1 MTTRDQKTAFYE
13 ATTMGGH
20 TQSPPLMHLAQSKMV
35 DWTSV
40 PARPVVLDIGSGAGV
55 GVAHLASNMNDPQ
68 VFCIDL
74 STSALNEARRKGH
87 VPLIASAEG
96 NRLPFGAGVF
106 DIVVLNEVIEHLVDT
121 DSIMDEIYRVLKPNG
136 LLLLSTP
143 NLASWFNRGA
153 ILFGVQPAFSEVS
166 FRKVYGRPGSGLV
179 GHLRLFTRRALVEFL
194 VDAGFIIK
202 GLGGIP
208 FPELPQVIQ
217 PIDRLLSR
225 FSSIAGGLV
234 TVSSKTQGE
243 RQMVE

>member
-20 TQSPPLMHLAQSKMV
+20 TQSPPLMHIAQSKMV
-35 DWTSV
+35 AWESV
-40 PARPVVLDIGSGAGV
+40 PGDPVVLDIGSGAGV
-55 GVAHLASNMNDPQ
+55 GVSHLATRMSNPH

-74 STSALNEARRKGH
+74 SSPALDEVKRKGL

-96 NRLPFGAGVF
+96 AHLPFGDTSF
-106 DIVVLNEVIEHLVDT
+106 DIVVFNEVIEHLVDT
-121 DSIMDEIYRVLKPNG
+121 DSIMDEIHRVLKPKG

-153 ILFGVQPAFSEVS
+153 ILLGVQPAFSEVS

-179 GHLRLFTRRALVEFL
+179 GHLRLFTRRALVEF
-194 VDAGFIIK
+194 VGDSGFEIESVR
-202 GLGGIP
+202 GIA
-208 FPELPQVIQ
+208 FPELPRAVQ
-217 PIDRLLSR
+217 PIDRALSR

-234 TVSSKTQGE
+234 VVASK
-243 RQMVE
+243 RDR